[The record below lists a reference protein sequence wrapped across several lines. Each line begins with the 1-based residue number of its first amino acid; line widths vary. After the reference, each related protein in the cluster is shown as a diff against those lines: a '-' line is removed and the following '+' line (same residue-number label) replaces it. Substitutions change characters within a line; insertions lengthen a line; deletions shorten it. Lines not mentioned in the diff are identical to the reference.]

1 MSKIFVGGITP
12 NTSDEMMIEAFS
24 IYGAVTEAIVM
35 RERDTYK
42 SRGFG
47 FVTYADFS
55 SAQNCVSQGAVVDG
69 RNVDCKLAQSKED
82 MENRAR
88 VQPFNGGVQGGYN
101 GVHHGGHVEPPKP
114 ALGEITSGKIFIG
127 GLSQATNQ
135 DSLLAAMQVYGEVTE
150 VMVMFDKVTEKSRG
164 FGFVTFSDPNSV
176 NTCMQIQG
184 LEVDGKVVEIKPA
197 QEKSATGPGGAPM
210 TKPQPASLKLFVG
223 GLASVTSEAS
233 LEQYFGQFGP
243 LSQVTV
249 MMDRDTGRSRG
260 FGFVEF
266 TGFDSVAA
274 VLANNNHQ
282 VDGKWVE
289 CKSAV
294 PETSNGG
301 KPTGKGAPGGGKGFQ
316 QNGKGF
322 GGKGGQQFGGKGFGG
337 KAGGFQGGYQQR
349 AHPY

>member
-1 MSKIFVGGITP
+1 MGT
-12 NTSDEMMIEAFS
+12 T
-24 IYGAVTEAIVM
+24 
-35 RERDTYK
+35 
-42 SRGFG
+42 
-47 FVTYADFS
+47 
-55 SAQNCVSQGAVVDG
+55 
-69 RNVDCKLAQSKED
+69 
-82 MENRAR
+82 AR
-88 VQPFNGGVQGGYN
+88 VQQQPVYNGGGVQGGYH
-101 GVHHGGHVEPPKP
+101 GVQQHAGHVEPPKA

-150 VMVMFDKVTEKSRG
+150 VMVMFDKVTERSRG

-176 NTCMQIQG
+176 NTCMQMQG

-197 QEKSATGPGGAPM
+197 QEKSSQATGPGGAGAPM
-210 TKPQPASLKLFVG
+210 TKPQPASLKIFLG
-223 GLASVTSEAS
+223 GLAAVTSEAS

-249 MMDRDTGRSRG
+249 MMDRATGRSRG

-289 CKSAV
+289 CKSAI

-301 KPTGKGAPGGGKGFQ
+301 KPVGGKGAPNGGKGKGFQ
-316 QNGKGF
+316 QFGGKGF